1 MYQCG
6 YILKDQVELRKTN
19 FKVKLQS
26 IIPFIYV
33 FETER
38 NAIYYLLFMDTYK
51 CIYTRYLRSSTG
63 IIIFSRLIFHNKH
76 LRQNEVAEIKNRDV
90 ILCIKFKVQS

>member
-38 NAIYYLLFMDTYK
+38 NAIYYLWIHINVYIQD
-51 CIYTRYLRSSTG
+51 I
-63 IIIFSRLIFHNKH
+63 
-76 LRQNEVAEIKNRDV
+76 
-90 ILCIKFKVQS
+90 